1 MLELLRSHK
10 EALKALTVAGV
21 VSPVW
26 LRDLRIVETYEAIS
40 VGSKM
45 DRYEYLALKF
55 ELDVDTIRRI
65 LRKMRKK

>member
-1 MLELLRSHK
+1 MIELLEKHKVAIQELAEVGIVSSH
-10 EALKALTVAGV
+10 
-21 VSPVW
+21 W
-26 LRDLRIVETYEAIS
+26 LRNLRIAEAYEAIS
-40 VGSKM
+40 IGSKM